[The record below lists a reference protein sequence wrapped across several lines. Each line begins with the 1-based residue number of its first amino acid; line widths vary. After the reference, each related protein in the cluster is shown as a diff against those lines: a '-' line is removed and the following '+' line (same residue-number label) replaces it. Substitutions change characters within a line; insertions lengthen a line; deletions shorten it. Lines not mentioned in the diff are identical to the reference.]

1 MNKQDIKNG
10 MIFIERDNN
19 KYYVIEDRVFIKL
32 KNKIALELVQN
43 LNTYLDMYNNELESL
58 YNSNSDITEVWDMN
72 GNILWEKEED
82 WSTIPIGTKVLVRNR
97 KDEVWKPRVFVNYRP
112 NNYYCRFRTLYEDL
126 SGVQEWKFCKL
137 IEE

>member
-10 MIFIERDNN
+10 MVFIKRNNN
-19 KYYVIEDRVFIKL
+19 KYYVMEDRVFIKL

-43 LNTYLDMYNNELESL
+43 LNTYLDMYNNELENL
-58 YNSNSDITEVWDMN
+58 YNSNDDIIEVWDMN

-82 WSTIPIGTKVLVRNR
+82 WATIPIGTKVLVRNR
-97 KDEVWKPRVFVNYRP
+97 EDEVWQSRIFVNYRP
-112 NNYYCRFRTLYEDL
+112 HYYYNFRTLLEDL
-126 SGVQEWKFCKL
+126 SGVQEWRFCQL

>member
-10 MIFIERDNN
+10 MIFIERNNN

-32 KNKIALELVQN
+32 KNKIALEFVQN
-43 LNTYLDMYNNELESL
+43 LNTYLDIYNNELESL
-58 YNSNSDITEVWDMN
+58 YNSNSDIIEVWDMN

-82 WSTIPIGTKVLVRNR
+82 WATVPIGTKVLVRNGE
-97 KDEVWKPRVFVNYRP
+97 DETWQPRVFVNYRP
-112 NNYYCRFRTLYEDL
+112 HYDCKFRTLLADL
-126 SGVQEWKFCKL
+126 SGVQQWRFCKL